1 MLLRRF
7 CVAPLLLLLLLLL
20 AVVVPLLLVP
30 FAAAGCCAGSSDG
43 ISIEMGSSGRPK
55 GTADSRGL
63 FRDILPEPFV
73 GGGVCCSCSSCI
85 GNAVDASFAAY
96 LPLSC

>member
-1 MLLRRF
+1 MLLKRF
-7 CVAPLLLLLLLLL
+7 CVAPLL

-30 FAAAGCCAGSSDG
+30 FAAAGCCASDG

-73 GGGVCCSCSSCI
+73 GGVCCSCSSCI

-96 LPLSC
+96 SASLLLI